1 MNIGIIGAGRVG
13 TTLANAWKRKNHDI
27 YFGVRFPNDRK
38 STQLVAKGVQ
48 VGTVAQAASFG
59 EVVVLATPWRA
70 TKSAI
75 QAAGDLSGKLIID
88 CTNPLK
94 ANLSGLD
101 VPNGSS
107 GAEQIAGWAK
117 GAKVFKAFNQTG
129 TENMA
134 APVID
139 SQEAVMFVAGDDGQ
153 GKAAVM
159 QLVTDVGFEVVDAGP
174 LRMARSLEELAVLWI
189 HLAYNAPGL
198 DRNLAFAILRR

>member
-1 MNIGIIGAGRVG
+1 VTKA
-13 TTLANAWKRKNHDI
+13 KDHDI
-27 YFGVRFPNDRK
+27 YYGVRNPNDGD
-38 STQLVAKGVQ
+38 STQLVADGFQ

-59 EVVVLATPWRA
+59 DVVVLATPWRA
-70 TKSAI
+70 TKSVV
-75 QAAGDLSGKLIID
+75 QAAGDLTEKVVID

-101 VPNGSS
+101 VPNGS

-134 APVID
+134 EPVID
-139 SQEAVMFVAGDDGQ
+139 SHRAVMFVAGDDHD
-153 GKAAVM
+153 GKAVVM
-159 QLVTDVGFEVVDAGP
+159 QLVTDVGFETIDAGP
-174 LRMARSLEELAVLWI
+174 LRFARSLEELAVLWI

-198 DRNLAFAILRR
+198 DRNFAFGIFRR